1 MQNLYSQNPE
11 WISYS
16 SGKIIRATAIEG
28 DSIWVGTNGGLVKLN
43 KLTGETIF
51 YNKSNS
57 GLPDNDV
64 ISIAIDESGNK
75 WIGTYGGL
83 AKYDGTNWEVYKT
96 SNSGL
101 PGNDVRSIA
110 IDESGN
116 KWIGTIGGG
125 LAVFNEGGVVS
136 VEDKK
141 QTILPQNFLLSQNY
155 PNPFNPTT
163 SIEYSIPN
171 VETLRAT
178 SQMQNVSLK
187 VFDILGREVAELVNE
202 QKSAGRYKVNFNACN
217 LSSGIYLYQLK
228 SGNHV
233 SSMKMLLIK

>member
-1 MQNLYSQNPE
+1 MKTKQILFIIFILFMQNLYSQNPE

-64 ISIAIDESGNK
+64 I
-75 WIGTYGGL
+75 
-83 AKYDGTNWEVYKT
+83 
-96 SNSGL
+96 
-101 PGNDVRSIA
+101 SIA